1 MLGHHEE
8 SRKAGCSARTAIIK
22 PERQAGQV
30 MGMAGD
36 GSGESDGSS
45 LWGRSVRSDRRDM
58 KKLKT
63 AFKLKFLPTIGEQ
76 TEVTD
81 TLKPGWQDMK
91 QKAANE
97 LAGVQRHQAS

>member
-1 MLGHHEE
+1 
-8 SRKAGCSARTAIIK
+8 
-22 PERQAGQV
+22 
-30 MGMAGD
+30 
-36 GSGESDGSS
+36 
-45 LWGRSVRSDRRDM
+45 M